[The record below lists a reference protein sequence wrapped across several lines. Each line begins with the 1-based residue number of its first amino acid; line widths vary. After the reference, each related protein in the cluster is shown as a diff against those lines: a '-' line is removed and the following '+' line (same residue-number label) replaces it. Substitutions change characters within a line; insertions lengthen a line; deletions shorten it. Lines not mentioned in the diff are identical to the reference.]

1 MKKGL
6 SVVGIVIIAFLLL
19 ILGCQSA
26 PQKEL
31 TDAKAALQKAQEM
44 EADKY
49 ASDLFNQAKDSIAE
63 ADNLIASKKYTEAK
77 ELLISA
83 KTVAESAVQQA
94 VATKDETKTEVE
106 DFRAAIDS
114 DRKQLAE
121 TQNLAKQWKLP
132 DAVWTLTAETSRWDQ
147 GQQRASTE
155 YDAGNYYLAK
165 QLYAQIHQEITS
177 KDNELRNLIMGKQK
191 K

>member
-1 MKKGL
+1 MKKGI
-6 SVVGIVIIAFLLL
+6 SVAGIMVIAFLLL

-31 TDAKAALQKAQEM
+31 TDAKAALQKAQEV

-63 ADNLIASKKYTEAK
+63 AENLIASKKYTEAK
-77 ELLISA
+77 ELLINA

-94 VATKDETKTEVE
+94 AITKDETKTEVE
-106 DFRAAIDS
+106 DFRTAIDS
-114 DRKQLAE
+114 AKIQLTE

-132 DAVWTLTAETSRWDQ
+132 DAVWKLTDETARWDQ
-147 GQQRASTE
+147 GLQRAHTE

-165 QLYAQIHQEITS
+165 QLTAQIHQEITS
-177 KDNELRNLIMGKQK
+177 KDNELRNLIMEKQK

>member
-1 MKKGL
+1 MKKGVT
-6 SVVGIVIIAFLLL
+6 VVGIGIIALLLL

-31 TDAKAALQKAQEM
+31 IDAKAALQKAQES

-77 ELLISA
+77 ELLINA
-83 KTVAESAVQQA
+83 KTVAESAAQQA
-94 VATKDETKTEVE
+94 VITKDETKTEVE
-106 DFRAAIDS
+106 DFFAAIDGA
-114 DRKQLAE
+114 RKQLVE

-132 DAVWTLTAETSRWDQ
+132 DAVWTLTDETARWDQ
-147 GQQRASTE
+147 GLQRAHTE

-165 QLYAQIHQEITS
+165 QLTAQIHQEITS
-177 KDNELRNLIMGKQK
+177 KDNELRNLIMEKQK

>member
-1 MKKGL
+1 MKKGF
-6 SVVGIVIIAFLLL
+6 SVVGIAIIALLFL

-26 PQKEL
+26 PQREL

-63 ADNLIASKKYTEAK
+63 ADNLIASKKYSEAK
-77 ELLISA
+77 ELLINA
-83 KTVAESAVQQA
+83 KTVAESAAQQA
-94 VATKDETKTEVE
+94 AITKDETKTEVE
-106 DFRAAIDS
+106 DFFAAIDGA
-114 DRKQLAE
+114 RKQLVE

-132 DAVWTLTAETSRWDQ
+132 DAVWNLTKETARWDQ
-147 GQQRASTE
+147 GRSRAQTE

-165 QLYAQIHQEITS
+165 QLTAQIHQEITS
-177 KDNELRNLIMGKQK
+177 KDNELRNLIMEKQK

>member
-1 MKKGL
+1 MKKGV
-6 SVVGIVIIAFLLL
+6 SVVGIVVIALLLL

-31 TDAKAALQKAQEM
+31 TDAKTALAKAQET

-49 ASDLFNQAKDSIAE
+49 ATDLFNQAKDGIAE
-63 ADNLIASKKYTEAK
+63 AENLIASKKYTEAK
-77 ELLISA
+77 ELLINA
-83 KTVAESAVQQA
+83 KTVAESAAQQA
-94 VATKDETKTEVE
+94 VITKDETKTEVE
-106 DFRAAIDS
+106 DFLAAIDG
-114 DRKQLAE
+114 DRKQLVE

-132 DAVWTLTAETSRWDQ
+132 DAVWNLTGETARWDQ
-147 GQQRASTE
+147 GRNRAQTE

-165 QLYAQIHQEITS
+165 QLTAQIHQEVTS
-177 KDNELRNLIMGKQK
+177 KDNELRNLIMEKQK